1 MNLSLQMIHRRALE
15 TIGDEHD
22 GGANDVKA
30 VKRGGRNR
38 GQKA

>member
-15 TIGDEHD
+15 MIGDKRD
-22 GGANDVKA
+22 GGANDAKA
-30 VKRGGRNR
+30 VERGGRNR